1 VSISGYHI
9 REAGSTAAQE
19 LAFTLRDGMEY
30 VEACLERG
38 MDIDA
43 FAPRLSFFFNSHN
56 EFFEEICKLRAAR
69 RIWARAMKHRYGA
82 KSERSLYMKTHVQT
96 AGCSLTEQQPLNN
109 IVRVAYQAM
118 AAVLGGCQSLHTD
131 SMDETLGLPTE
142 QAVTVA
148 LRTQQILAH
157 ETGVT
162 RTVDPLGG
170 SWFVEQM
177 TDTMEAEALKFI
189 AEVDAMGEYDAAS
202 RQARTARVDH
212 GGPLEEHPAY
222 GRKPRFGRSVIN
234 GINKGYFR
242 RCIAE
247 ASYRFSEE
255 CEAGD
260 RIIVGV
266 NAYVADGEQRPIEIL
281 QIGPE
286 VETVQVERLK
296 AFKARRD
303 EAAVKAALD
312 RIRKTCR
319 DGDPQ
324 AVEMGLHKHNVMPA
338 LVDGALANCTLGE
351 MVQAMADVYGRYTG
365 GPEW

>member
-1 VSISGYHI
+1 V
-9 REAGSTAAQE
+9 
-19 LAFTLRDGMEY
+19 D
-30 VEACLERG
+30 
-38 MDIDA
+38 D

-69 RIWARAMKHRYGA
+69 RIWARMMKDRYGA
-82 KSERSLYMKTHVQT
+82 KSEKSWYMKTHVQT

-118 AAVLGGCQSLHTD
+118 AGVLGGCQSLHTD

-162 RTVDPLGG
+162 RVTDPLGG
-170 SWFVEQM
+170 SWFIEHL
-177 TDTMEAEALKFI
+177 TDTMEQGALEYI
-189 AEVDAMGEYDAAS
+189 AEIDAMGGD
-202 RQARTARVDH
+202 TAIQRHSDTAIQ
-212 GGPLEEHPAY
+212 GGKTGVPAVKTAGVYAPRRDY
-222 GRKPRFGRSVIN
+222 GRGVVS

-242 RCIAE
+242 RQIAE

-260 RIIVGV
+260 RVIVGL
-266 NAYVADGEQRPIEIL
+266 NAYQDADEKRPIEIL
-281 QIGPE
+281 QISHDVE
-286 VETVQVERLK
+286 VQQNARL
-296 AFKARRD
+296 ADFKKRRD
-303 EAAVKAALD
+303 EKAVEAALE
-312 RIRKTCR
+312 RIRMTCREGDPGSQAIAGAAPGTAKTCYPASAKSL
-319 DGDPQ
+319 GLDPR
-324 AVEMGLHKHNVMPA
+324 NVMPA
-338 LVDGALANCTLGE
+338 LVHGALCNCTLGE